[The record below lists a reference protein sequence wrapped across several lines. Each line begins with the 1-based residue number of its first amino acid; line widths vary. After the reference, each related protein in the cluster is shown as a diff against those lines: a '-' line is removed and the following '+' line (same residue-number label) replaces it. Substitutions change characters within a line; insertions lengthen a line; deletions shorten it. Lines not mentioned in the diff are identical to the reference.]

1 MPIDT
6 PEASAAPTTRRGF
19 LTRAA
24 LGGAVVT
31 AGAVAGPFG
40 RLVPLAGAQG
50 GGSGG
55 DAIDDVA
62 LLEFAGPLEKA
73 AVLAYQAALDN
84 GSLDEEWT
92 ELARQFQSNHRDAA
106 DALVANAGEG
116 EEPAPSEELLT
127 RFATPL
133 AGADAPTTLRTLSE
147 MEDLLATT
155 HLGALAS
162 IPDPVSSR
170 AVAQVL
176 AVESQQAVLLGR
188 AAGIGLDELTPAVA
202 PTEGGLDPSASGSD
216 AGSDSTTT
224 TTTAEGGEASGGDG
238 SSAEDAATEGAG
250 ADSGSED
257 ADTSSAD

>member
-6 PEASAAPTTRRGF
+6 PEASAAPTTRRAF

-40 RLVPLAGAQG
+40 RLVPLAGAQD

-55 DAIDDVA
+55 DPIDDVA

-73 AVLAYQAALDN
+73 AVLAYQAAIDN
-84 GSLDEEWT
+84 GSLDEDWT

-106 DALVANAGEG
+106 EALTANAGEVE
-116 EEPAPSEELLT
+116 EEPAPSQELMT
-127 RFATPL
+127 RFVAPL
-133 AGADAPTTLRTLSE
+133 EGADEPTTLRTLSE
-147 MEDLLATT
+147 MEDLIATSHLA
-155 HLGALAS
+155 ALVS
-162 IPDPVSSR
+162 IPDPVSSK

-188 AAGIGLDELTPAVA
+188 AAGIALDELTPAVA
-202 PTEGGLDPSASGSD
+202 SSEGGLEPSESTSGSS
-216 AGSDSTTT
+216 GTTTT
-224 TTTAEGGEASGGDG
+224 TTTAAGSGGDG
-238 SSAEDAATEGAG
+238 EGSSDAGTGSSSGSGDAATTTTT
-250 ADSGSED
+250 AD
-257 ADTSSAD
+257 